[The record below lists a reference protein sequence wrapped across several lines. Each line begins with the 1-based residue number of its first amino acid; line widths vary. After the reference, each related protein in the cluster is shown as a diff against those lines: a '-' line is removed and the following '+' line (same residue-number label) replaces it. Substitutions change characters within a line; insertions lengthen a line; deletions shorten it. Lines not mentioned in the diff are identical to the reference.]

1 MDSFKEQAHFIG
13 QTESFMKA
21 FSWALKFQ
29 AKASSCGQMEVSMRG
44 RFRMEKE
51 KDKELITV
59 FRKNIFTQDSG
70 SKG

>member
-1 MDSFKEQAHFIG
+1 MDSYKEQVHFIG

-21 FSWALKFQ
+21 FSGALKFQ
-29 AKASSCGQMEVSMRG
+29 AKASLCGQMEVSMRG

-59 FRKNIFTQDSG
+59 LGKNIFTQGSG

>member
-1 MDSFKEQAHFIG
+1 MDSYKEQAHFIG

-21 FSWALKFQ
+21 FSRARKFQ

-51 KDKELITV
+51 KDMELITV
-59 FRKNIFTQDSG
+59 LGKNALTQDSG